1 MTNALTHWQG
11 KLGQNMRKSLGI
23 LLVSSIA
30 LTSCGRVSESRFNPL
45 NWFGR
50 AEKVEVDAEEVN
62 PLIPRKRDSIFDRGP
77 EVYPGTAVLTINDVK
92 IERVSG
98 GAIIRVLG
106 TAQTQGAFE
115 VRLTPE
121 NDEELPVDGVLT
133 YRLEAIQPAGYRQGP
148 ERSRAIN
155 IARFRTTQDLT
166 GVRTI
171 RIVGETNAMQV
182 RRR

>member
-1 MTNALTHWQG
+1 
-11 KLGQNMRKSLGI
+11 MRKTLGI

-30 LTSCGRVSESRFNPL
+30 LTSCGRVAESRLNPL

-50 AEKVEVDAEEVN
+50 AERVEVPQEEIN
-62 PLIPRKRDSIFDRGP
+62 PLIPQKRQSIFERGP
-77 EVYPGTAVLTINDVK
+77 EVYAGTAVLTISDVK

-115 VRLTPE
+115 ARLTPE
-121 NDEELPVDGVLT
+121 NDDELPVDGVLT
-133 YRLEAIQPAGYRQGP
+133 YNLEAIQPAGYRQGP
-148 ERSRAIN
+148 ERSREIN
-155 IARFRTTQDLT
+155 IARFRTFQDLE

-171 RIVGETNAMQV
+171 RIVGEGNAMQV

>member
-1 MTNALTHWQG
+1 
-11 KLGQNMRKSLGI
+11 MRKSLGI

-30 LTSCGRVSESRFNPL
+30 LTSCGRVADSRLNLF

-50 AEKVEVDAEEVN
+50 AERVEAPQEEIN
-62 PLIPRKRDSIFDRGP
+62 PLVPQKRQSIFERRGEP
-77 EVYPGTAVLTINDVK
+77 AYAGTAVLTINDVK
-92 IERVSG
+92 VERVSG

-106 TAQTQGAFE
+106 TARTQGAFE
-115 VRLTPE
+115 ARLTPE
-121 NDEELPVDGVLT
+121 NDDELPVDGVLT

-148 ERSRAIN
+148 ERSREIN
-155 IARFRTTQDLT
+155 IARFRTVQDLT

-171 RIVGETNAMQV
+171 RIVGENNAMQV

>member
-1 MTNALTHWQG
+1 
-11 KLGQNMRKSLGI
+11 MRRTLGI

-30 LTSCGRVSESRFNPL
+30 LTSCGRVAESRLNPF

-50 AEKVEVDAEEVN
+50 AEKVDVPQEKVN
-62 PLIPRKRDSIFDRGP
+62 PLIPQKRQSIFERRGAD
-77 EVYPGTAVLTINDVK
+77 EYPGTVVLTINDVK

-115 VRLTPE
+115 TRLTPE

-133 YRLEAIQPAGYRQGP
+133 YRLEAIQPTGFRQGP
-148 ERSRAIN
+148 ERSREIN
-155 IARFRTTQDLT
+155 IARFRTTQDLN

-171 RIVGETNAMQV
+171 RIVGQNNAMQV

>member
-1 MTNALTHWQG
+1 
-11 KLGQNMRKSLGI
+11 MRTTIGL
-23 LLVSSIA
+23 LLVSSV
-30 LTSCGRVSESRFNPL
+30 LVTSCGRVADSRLNPF

-50 AEKVEVDAEEVN
+50 AEAVEVEVDEKEIN
-62 PLIPRKRDSIFDRGP
+62 PLIPQKRESIFERRGT
-77 EVYPGTAVLTINDVK
+77 ETYPGTAVLTVNDVK

-115 VRLTPE
+115 TRLTPE
-121 NDEELPVDGVLT
+121 NDDELPVDGVLT
-133 YRLEAIQPAGYRQGP
+133 YRLEAIQPTGFRQGP
-148 ERSRAIN
+148 ARSREIN
-155 IARFRTTQDLT
+155 VARFRTDQDLN

-171 RIVGETNAMQV
+171 RIVGVNNAMQV

>member
-1 MTNALTHWQG
+1 
-11 KLGQNMRKSLGI
+11 MRTTIGI

-30 LTSCGRVSESRFNPL
+30 LTSCGRVADSRLNPL

-50 AEKVEVDAEEVN
+50 AEAVEVSDKEVN
-62 PLIPRKRDSIFDRGP
+62 PLIPQKRESIFDRQA
-77 EVYPGTAVLTINDVK
+77 EEYPGTAVLTISDVK

-115 VRLTPE
+115 ARLTPE
-121 NDEELPVDGVLT
+121 NEDELPVDGVLT
-133 YRLEAIQPAGYRQGP
+133 YRLEAIQPAGYRQGTT
-148 ERSRAIN
+148 RSREMN
-155 IARFRTTQDLT
+155 IARFRTDQDLT

-171 RIVGETNAMQV
+171 RIVGQNNAMQV

>member
-1 MTNALTHWQG
+1 M
-11 KLGQNMRKSLGI
+11 MRKTLGI

-30 LTSCGRVSESRFNPL
+30 LTSCGRVADSRLNPF

-50 AEKVEVDAEEVN
+50 AERVDVPQDEKEIN
-62 PLIPRKRDSIFDRGP
+62 PLIPQRRESIFQRRVGDD
-77 EVYPGTAVLTINDVK
+77 VYPGVPVLVINDVK
-92 IERVSG
+92 VERVSG

-121 NDEELPVDGVLT
+121 NDQELPVDGVLT
-133 YRLEAIQPAGYRQGP
+133 YRLEAIQPEGFRQGP
-148 ERSRAIN
+148 ARSREIN
-155 IARFRTTQDLT
+155 VARFRTEQDLT

-171 RIVGETNAMQV
+171 RIVGQSNAMQV

>member
-1 MTNALTHWQG
+1 
-11 KLGQNMRKSLGI
+11 MRKSLG
-23 LLVSSIA
+23 LVLVA
-30 LTSCGRVSESRFNPL
+30 TVFVTSCGRVSESRLNPF

-50 AEKVEVDAEEVN
+50 AERVETTEAEIN
-62 PLIPRKRDSIFDRGP
+62 PLIPRKRESIFDRGP
-77 EVYPGTAVLTINDVK
+77 EVYPGTPVLVINDVK

-115 VRLTPE
+115 ARLTPE
-121 NDEELPVDGVLT
+121 NDDELPVDGVLT
-133 YRLEAIQPAGYRQGP
+133 YQLEAIQPTGFRTGP
-148 ERSRAIN
+148 ERSREIN
-155 IARFRTTQDLT
+155 IARYRTFQDLN

-171 RIVGETNAMQV
+171 RIVGAANAMQV

>member
-1 MTNALTHWQG
+1 MNNRKT
-11 KLGQNMRKSLGI
+11 GQTGQTMRKSLGI

-30 LTSCGRVSESRFNPL
+30 LTSCGRVAESRLNPL

-50 AEKVEVDAEEVN
+50 AEKVEVDAKEIN
-62 PLIPRKRDSIFDRGP
+62 PLIPQKRESIFQRRGE
-77 EVYPGTAVLTINDVK
+77 EVYAGTAVLTINDVK

-115 VRLTPE
+115 TRLTPE
-121 NDEELPVDGVLT
+121 NEDELPVDGVLT
-133 YRLEAIQPAGYRQGP
+133 YRLEAIQPEGFRQGP
-148 ERSRAIN
+148 ERSREIN
-155 IARFRTTQDLT
+155 IARFRTAQDLT

-171 RIVGETNAMQV
+171 RIVGANNAMQV